1 MTSSIARYQQSMQLM
16 IGTGAQ
22 HGKINMSLYI
32 FFVQIR
38 GENLSKN
45 QFRAYFRSTD
55 VDRKRVKRLIWC
67 KALE

>member
-1 MTSSIARYQQSMQLM
+1 MTSSIARYQQSMQL
-16 IGTGAQ
+16 ITGAQ